1 MKNYKVSVVNI
12 GYESYDLEK
21 QLLAEI
27 GADLIL
33 APEECWTEELV
44 IEAAMGADAILTREA
59 PITSKVI
66 DAVAG
71 TCKIIARYGVG
82 VDNID
87 LEAARAKQIYVTNVT
102 DYCSEEV
109 ADHGVGLL
117 LACIRQLLSRDKF
130 LRQGKWDA
138 DINENIFRTRGKVL
152 GFLGYGNIAQAFHR
166 KWNGFLPS
174 QVLVH
179 DPFVSKNVLKQNGA
193 TAADIQT
200 VLSQADYISL
210 NLPLTPE
217 TKNIIDAK
225 ALKSMKSTAI
235 IINTARGGLID
246 EAALEVA
253 LKEGW
258 ILSAGL
264 DVFETEPLNANYPL
278 KRLDNIILTGHMAW
292 YSKDS
297 VIELQ
302 RRAAEEVKRVLTGQ
316 LPLSWVNKW

>member
-1 MKNYKVSVVNI
+1 MKKYKVSVVNL
-12 GYESYDLEK
+12 GYETYGVERK
-21 QLLAEI
+21 LLADI
-27 GADLIL
+27 GADLVL
-33 APEECWTEELV
+33 APGDCWTEDLV
-44 IEAAMGADAILTREA
+44 IEAAKGADAILTREA

-66 DAVAG
+66 DALSD

-82 VDNID
+82 IDNID

-102 DYCSEEV
+102 DYCTEEV
-109 ADHGVGLL
+109 ADHGVALL
-117 LACIRQLLSRDKF
+117 LACIRQLLSRDKL
-130 LRQGKWDA
+130 LRQGKWES

-179 DPFVSKNVLKQNGA
+179 DPFLSEDVIKRNGA
-193 TAADIQT
+193 TAADIST
-200 VLSQADYISL
+200 VLTQADYISL

-217 TKNIIDAK
+217 TKNIIDAE
-225 ALKSMKSTAI
+225 ALKSMKSTGI

-253 LKEGW
+253 LKEGS

-264 DVFETEPLNANYPL
+264 DVFEAEPLDDDYPL
-278 KRLDNIILTGHMAW
+278 KKLDNIVLTGHMAW

-302 RRAAEEVKRVLTGQ
+302 RRAAEEVKRVLTGET
-316 LPLSWVNKW
+316 PLSWVNKW